1 MTSDGGGNEAA
12 KEVMDGN
19 DVMNDSQL
27 LIADPVV
34 ASMFRKASNFI
45 RVDQNQTE

>member
-1 MTSDGGGNEAA
+1 MTKVDGGNEPA
-12 KEVMDGN
+12 KEEMDSN

-27 LIADPVV
+27 MIADPVV

>member
-1 MTSDGGGNEAA
+1 MISDDGGNEAA
-12 KEVMDGN
+12 KEEMN
-19 DVMNDSQL
+19 DVMNDSEL